1 MKNMR
6 NKVNI
11 TNTNRKGFLSAG
23 VLAVAVSL
31 TFASPMRELRC
42 VLIT

>member
-1 MKNMR
+1 MR

-11 TNTNRKGFLSAG
+11 LNTNREAISSAG

-31 TFASPMRELRC
+31 NFTSSVGELRC